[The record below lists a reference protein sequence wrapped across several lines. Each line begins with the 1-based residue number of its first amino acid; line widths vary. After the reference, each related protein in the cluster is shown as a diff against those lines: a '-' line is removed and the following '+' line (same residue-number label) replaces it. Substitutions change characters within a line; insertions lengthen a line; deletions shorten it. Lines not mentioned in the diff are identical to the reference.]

1 MEQNVKEISY
11 LRNVVT
17 QLLPVSESVVAQ
29 YLQYSS
35 FIEQLYYT
43 IPSNCSVNFVFRTHV

>member
-11 LRNVVT
+11 SRNVVT